1 MSGGKPG
8 VKHGLIPGL
17 GIPSV
22 GNTFRDGL
30 VQERDCFA
38 SAKIGVLCNGAAS
51 AKEAGSIQWT
61 RGPANVSKQGL
72 CNQGEPFAEGDRSL
86 FFDEAANLRE
96 ATRDIDAVVTVT
108 DLSVKFGQS
117 FFISKQSGGTKIHPL
132 LEPLCVDGGH
142 YSLHE
147 GASVG
152 AS

>member
-30 VQERDCFA
+30 VQEDNRFTGT
-38 SAKIGVLCNGAAS
+38 KVGMLCNGAPS
-51 AKEAGSIQWT
+51 AQETCSIQRT
-61 RGPANVSKQGL
+61 RGPANVCKQGF
-72 CNQGEPFAEGDRSL
+72 CDQGQTFAEGGGSL
-86 FFDEAANLRE
+86 LSKELTNLSE

-117 FFISKQSGGTKIHPL
+117 FFISKQSGGAKVHPL

>member
-1 MSGGKPG
+1 M
-8 VKHGLIPGL
+8 
-17 GIPSV
+17 
-22 GNTFRDGL
+22 GNTFRNGL
-30 VQERDCFA
+30 VQEGNCFA
-38 SAKIGVLCNGAAS
+38 GAKVGMLCNGAAS

-72 CNQGEPFAEGDRSL
+72 CDQGEPFAEGGRSL
-86 FFDEAANLRE
+86 LSKELTNLRE

-117 FFISKQSGGTKIHPL
+117 FFISKQSGGTKVHPL